1 MAGRR
6 DLCRSHLAGREAGRS
21 AGAGA
26 NQVRASD
33 QPQDCQGDRLTH
45 PAGISAA
52 RRRGDRMK
60 RRSFITLLGS
70 AAAAWPLA
78 ARAQQA
84 QKMRRIGVLMHL
96 AADDPEE
103 QRRVAAFLQGLQE
116 AGLAVGRNVDID
128 VRWAGGEADR
138 FPRYAA
144 ELIALGPDVIL
155 ASATPSARAVRQATR
170 MVPIVFVLVPDAV
183 GSGLV
188 DSLSRPGGN
197 ATGFTMYEFSIG
209 TKWLELLKQV
219 APKVTRV
226 AVFRD
231 PANPAGMGQFGAI
244 QGAAPSFGVETIPI
258 AADDA
263 ETIERGLTAFAR
275 TPNGGLIVVA
285 LPTTTMHRELIVKL
299 AASHQLPA
307 VYPSRVHAGEGGLV
321 SFGSD
326 TLNEYRSAAS
336 YVDRILKGEKPADL
350 PVRAPTKYE
359 LVINLKTAKA
369 LGLEVPAKLL
379 AIADEVIE

>member
-1 MAGRR
+1 MASHVGRR
-6 DLCRSHLAGREAGRS
+6 KFLA
-21 AGAGA
+21 
-26 NQVRASD
+26 
-33 QPQDCQGDRLTH
+33 
-45 PAGISAA
+45 
-52 RRRGDRMK
+52 
-60 RRSFITLLGS
+60 TLGG
-70 AAAAWPLA
+70 AAAWPLA

-96 AADDPEE
+96 AADDPEG
-103 QRRVAAFLQGLQE
+103 QRRVDAFLQGLQE

-209 TKWLELLKQV
+209 TKWLELLNQV

-244 QGAAPSFGVETIPI
+244 QGAAPSFGVEIIPI

-321 SFGSD
+321 SFGPD
-326 TLNEYRSAAS
+326 TLNEYRSAAG

-350 PVRAPTKYE
+350 PVQAPTKYE
-359 LVINLKTAKA
+359 LVINMKTAKA
-369 LGLEVPAKLL
+369 LGLDVPPTLL
-379 AIADEVIE
+379 ARADEVIE